1 MARFVVIRAPG
12 PGWDPD
18 RRTRAQAGWDP
29 HAAFVDAL
37 VDERFVS
44 FGGPT
49 GDEQK
54 VFLVVDAPDETT
66 VRARLALDPWEAD
79 GLLQTLAVEPWT
91 ILLGADERVTGA
103 RNQSLYLVGYGP
115 GPHWDDRRRRRE
127 QPGWNAHGAF
137 MDGLTEQGRV
147 VVGGPIDERRAL
159 VVTQFDDLATLH
171 RQLAADPWHDGV
183 LTIEYAEPWM
193 LWLRP

>member
-29 HAAFVDAL
+29 HAAFMDAL

-103 RNQSLYLVGYGP
+103 RNQ
-115 GPHWDDRRRRRE
+115 
-127 QPGWNAHGAF
+127 
-137 MDGLTEQGRV
+137 
-147 VVGGPIDERRAL
+147 
-159 VVTQFDDLATLH
+159 
-171 RQLAADPWHDGV
+171 
-183 LTIEYAEPWM
+183 
-193 LWLRP
+193 